1 MLNKSTKLLYH
12 LRLHSKFVIPHFLSS
27 YRNEQLQVTLW
38 GHKADQFDENVVKS
52 MKGPVV
58 AVFAAMLVK
67 QYLGIFLTTYKNNN
81 IYNKKYLH
89 IIHQNIN
96 QFIAYV

>member
-1 MLNKSTKLLYH
+1 
-12 LRLHSKFVIPHFLSS
+12 
-27 YRNEQLQVTLW
+27 
-38 GHKADQFDENVVKS
+38 